1 MKIHSKTLIC
11 TLLLLL
17 FIIVIY
23 NMKDATLMNNY
34 LNWLGVAIYFY
45 AIFTW
50 HWEKGDSF
58 FSLYTIF
65 YTFFV
70 IFSYGQCIM
79 WALGIGLDRGI
90 GTGQIYYGSSIIPHI
105 VDMNNIKWYS
115 CICFIAFHFGALIF
129 AKKSAYIGS
138 ANSSCVDNTDRN
150 LLYKVGCIITLI
162 IAPITLYFRFKEAI
176 IALQYGYNALY
187 YGDFSTQGGYTQ
199 ILLYLFFPGLVCML
213 IGSNFSKNSKMI
225 AFTIFGIYMLLSI
238 ASGDRGSWLYSL
250 IILIWLKQHS
260 TDTRVELSKYF
271 MYFIICIAGVCVLS
285 TITSARDS
293 GGISSLTFT
302 DLKNAFIGKSSP
314 IVDAFFEMGS
324 SMGIIAYLLTIK
336 TPIYPYN
343 NTYLTAILGAF
354 SSRLLGVFGLK
365 QVLIADW
372 FSQDYLGLNYGV
384 GFSMIGEAY
393 VNGGYWGGVIYIMIL
408 GAIIGR
414 FLAVCKNS
422 FDIKSHPTKAFIAVS
437 AANVLTGLPRGA
449 SYLTVKGLFYSIIP
463 VLVLKTIY
471 KLILRRRSNILGKG
485 DELNNASTL

>member
-1 MKIHSKTLIC
+1 MKIQTKTIISTFLL
-11 TLLLLL
+11 TLL
-17 FIIVIY
+17 VVVVY
-23 NMKDATLMNNY
+23 NVSDGALKSSL
-34 LNWLGVAIYFY
+34 LNWLGIVVYFY

-50 HWEKGDSF
+50 HWEKNSSL

-79 WALGIGLDRGI
+79 WALGIGNDRGI
-90 GTGQIYYGSSIIPHI
+90 GTGPIYYGSNVIPHLD
-105 VDMNNIKWYS
+105 DMLNIKWYN
-115 CICFIAFHFGALIF
+115 CICFLAFHLGALLF
-129 AKKSAYIGS
+129 APQKLIVSSNSGS
-138 ANSSCVDNTDRN
+138 EISNLDRA
-150 LLYKVGCIITLI
+150 LLYKVGCITTLI
-162 IAPITLYFRFKEAI
+162 IAPIALYFRFKEVI
-176 IALQYGYNALY
+176 IALRYGYKALY
-187 YGDFSTQGGYTQ
+187 YGNFSTQSGYTQ

-213 IGSNFSKNSKMI
+213 IGSNFSKNSKKI
-225 AFTIFGIYMLLSI
+225 VFTIFCVYALLGI

-250 IILIWLKQHS
+250 IILMWMNQHS
-260 TDTRVELSKYF
+260 TDAKIKLSKYF
-271 MYFIICIAGVCVLS
+271 MYSVLCIVGICLLS
-285 TITSARDS
+285 AITSARNS
-293 GGISSLTFT
+293 GGFLTLTFN
-302 DLKNAFIGKSSP
+302 DFKSAFIGENSP
-314 IVDAFFEMGS
+314 IVDTFFEMGG

-422 FDIKSHPTKAFIAVS
+422 FDIKSHPTKAFIA
-437 AANVLTGLPRGA
+437 
-449 SYLTVKGLFYSIIP
+449 I
-463 VLVLKTIY
+463 LVLKTIY
-471 KLILRRRSNILGKG
+471 KLILRRRSNILEKG
-485 DELNNASTL
+485 DELSNASTL